1 MVKKLRLSEAKRYGR
16 YDGLHYL
23 IAGEDIDSWNQEDYI
38 EVMEA
43 CKKLQKIE
51 WLGKEYGLDAKEA
64 LEKQGKEIQR
74 LVDIANDNAGLPRGI
89 NPYTESLLSADDI
102 DESSLEYALEKRV
115 GKPVSDARDY
125 LESLGFNMFVMAGP
139 SKRND
144 TWEEYTTNEDKP
156 GSISVKL
163 YFDLIPDKKDSRRK
177 KNGNLTDFF
186 VDRY

>member
-1 MVKKLRLSEAKRYGR
+1 MVLPQYNRETDTLYYIGII
-16 YDGLHYL
+16 D
-23 IAGEDIDSWNQEDYI
+23 GEDVGEKFMNSGEAIDYLDSYYT
-38 EVMEA
+38 
-43 CKKLQKIE
+43 
-51 WLGKEYGLDAKEA
+51 YGNV
-64 LEKQGKEIQR
+64 R
-74 LVDIANDNAGLPRGI
+74 
-89 NPYTESLLSADDI
+89 ESLLNADDL

-115 GKPVSDARDY
+115 GKPVSDARNY

-163 YFDLIPDKKDSRRK
+163 YFDLIPDRKDSRRK